1 MKSSF
6 LIVVILSTAYYL
18 SFSQEILPSSKEVNT
33 FLESRTYFVQDNNIF
48 GTYNSAI
55 EEAAKKH
62 WKITS
67 YSILSK
73 DDFQKKKNIPT
84 ASMLIQ
90 TESHFEGQEELGV
103 FTSLSLVLGK
113 AGGDINTMPE
123 IITLPIAYNDVD
135 YDKYDYKFGL
145 ALVFM
150 QSHINWLKNNP
161 NIEDKA
167 LINHYK
173 SSRKTTK
180 NKVLYLLKSEMEED
194 INSIEKIK
202 TVYSGEVK
210 FVTKEE
216 IEKAVDNKDDNVL
229 VLHLVAPLNAVK
241 GNVVTKMILNAAD
254 AEIYYFDYH
263 RVKGKSQSNKF
274 LKSDFT
280 ALNEL

>member
-73 DDFQKKKNIPT
+73 DDFQKKKKIPT